1 MNRES
6 FMGKTFSV
14 IGQNFVTASS
24 SMLAVLERVERVAS
38 FDVAVHIRGESGTGK
53 ELIARAIHD
62 QSVRTCDK
70 FVALNCAAL
79 PDTLLESELFGHT
92 RGAFT
97 GADRARTGLVE
108 EADGGTLF
116 LDEIA
121 DLSPRGQTLL
131 LRVIQDKEYR
141 PLGERATRRSE
152 FRLISATHKILED
165 EVVAGRF
172 REDLLFRLKVVDLEL
187 PPLRERRED
196 ILPLVN
202 HVMKSKGRHM
212 GIRPPSVQPE
222 VEQALLAYNWPGN
235 VRELENEIVQ
245 ALCGLGQG
253 RKLTLE
259 HLTSKIRG
267 QEVSPLRCASLDFER
282 RYLRTVLTRHGGNRT
297 RAARELGLTRQ
308 GLYKK
313 LRKHGLNGWRVSK
326 GLAVEAPALTRGAV

>member
-1 MNRES
+1 MEKS
-6 FMGKTFSV
+6 ASV
-14 IGQNFVTASS
+14 IGRDFVAVSS
-24 SMLAVLERVERVAS
+24 SMFAVLERIEQVAP
-38 FDVAVHIRGESGTGK
+38 FDVAVHIWGESGTGK
-53 ELIARAIHD
+53 ELVARAIHN
-62 QSVRTCDK
+62 QGIRASHT

-97 GADRARTGLVE
+97 GAHRAKPGLIE

-116 LDEIA
+116 LDEVA

-141 PLGERATRRSE
+141 QLGDSTTKRSE

-165 EVVAGRF
+165 EVGAGRF
-172 REDLLFRLKVVDLEL
+172 REDLYFRLKVVELVL
-187 PPLRERRED
+187 PPLRDRRED
-196 ILPLVN
+196 ILPLVS
-202 HVMKSKGRHM
+202 HVLKSKDPRP
-212 GIRPPSVQPE
+212 GIRPPSIQPE
-222 VEQALLAYNWPGN
+222 AERALVAYDWPGN

-245 ALCGLGQG
+245 ALCGLGHG

-259 HLTSKIRG
+259 HLSSKIRG
-267 QEVSPLRCASLDFER
+267 KAKSPLRCASQDFER
-282 RYLRTVLTRHGGNRT
+282 RYLRAVLTRHGGNRT

-313 LRKHGLNGWRVSK
+313 LRKHGLNGSPVSS
-326 GLAVEAPALTRGAV
+326 GLAVDSAALTR